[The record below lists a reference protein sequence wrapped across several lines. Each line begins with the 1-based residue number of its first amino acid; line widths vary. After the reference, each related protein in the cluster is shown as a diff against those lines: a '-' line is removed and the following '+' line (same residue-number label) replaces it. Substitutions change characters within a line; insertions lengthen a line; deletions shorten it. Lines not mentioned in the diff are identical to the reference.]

1 HFFGVIVVQIIA
13 IGMLVTLGSGVIIHL
28 KSLLPNLVVFRP
40 RATSPRPWVDAHVLT
55 AVLFLPFLFTI
66 AYTGVLIHANRLFPN
81 TAIQRPDRGGG
92 GGHGQH
98 HSVPLSPLAPVLADA
113 ATKYGPDK
121 LGFLQFSPRTI
132 SVFRADG
139 STIRLTRDHLEYD
152 RKTGERLKEVSK
164 DSPAASTS
172 QFLSGIHMARWAP
185 ATVRWLYF
193 VSGIAGYVMFATGLV
208 MFLLKRRRKAEGRSP
223 LGMVLAEGLTLAT
236 VLGLPLAC
244 VGVLWANRLLPA
256 GMTSRVETETS
267 TLFLVW
273 AVAAL
278 HALLR
283 GGGLH
288 ILRGWREQATL
299 LSATLLLLP
308 ALDVAT
314 RWHWMGMQDQNV
326 YFAVDAVAF
335 ALGLSALHLRRV
347 LSRKETVRPDD
358 LVSLSGGVKL

>member
-1 HFFGVIVVQIIA
+1 
-13 IGMLVTLGSGVIIHL
+13 MP
-28 KSLLPNLVVFRP
+28 LP
-40 RATSPRPWVDAHVLT
+40 
-55 AVLFLPFLFTI
+55 
-66 AYTGVLIHANRLFPN
+66 
-81 TAIQRPDRGGG
+81 
-92 GGHGQH
+92 
-98 HSVPLSPLAPVLADA
+98 PLAPVLADA

-121 LGFLQFSPRTI
+121 LGFLQFSPKTI

-164 DSPAASTS
+164 GGPAASTS
-172 QFLSGIHMARWAP
+172 QFLSGLHMARWAP

-208 MFLLKRRRKAEGRSP
+208 MFLLKRRRKAKARSP

-244 VGVLWANRLLPA
+244 VCVLWANRLLPA
-256 GMTSRVETETS
+256 GMASRVETETS

-273 AVAAL
+273 ALTAL

-288 ILRGWREQATL
+288 ILRGWREQATF

-308 ALDVAT
+308 VLDVAT
-314 RWHWMGMQDQNV
+314 RWRWMGMQDQSI
-326 YFAVDAVAF
+326 YFAVDAIAF

-347 LSRKETVRPDD
+347 LTRKEAMRSDD
-358 LVSLSGGVKL
+358 LVSLSQGVRL